1 MGSCKHIFSKNRPDI
16 DKALIHF
23 SIIEIQR
30 IEKPDY
36 NSIMRAIEIS
46 PNISYRC
53 FWVWYRNL
61 IVWTKF
67 YKSSIVA
74 NVGEPILYLFA
85 LGYGFAPLISDV
97 NGMSYMQF
105 LAPGL
110 ISYTAMNSATYEC
123 TFGAYARMS
132 VQKTYDAII
141 STPVGIDEVVTGEVL
156 FAATKALFASIT
168 MMIVLFL
175 FKLIPA
181 PTALLVPFVVLL
193 TGFVFASMAILF
205 TSFAQSWD
213 FFSYYFTL
221 FIAPLYFLSGIF
233 FPLSTLPKWTTTIAW
248 FNPLYHSVELI
259 RGLVMGNLR
268 SDMIGNVF
276 WLLTFGIIV
285 FMYGVVRIRN
295 RIIV

>member
-1 MGSCKHIFSKNRPDI
+1 MNTTG
-16 DKALIHF
+16 LL
-23 SIIEIQR
+23 
-30 IEKPDY
+30 
-36 NSIMRAIEIS
+36 
-46 PNISYRC
+46 PNISYR
-53 FWVWYRNL
+53 FLWVWYRNL

-74 NVGEPILYLFA
+74 NVGEPFLYLIA

-110 ISYTAMNSATYEC
+110 IAYTAMNSATYEC
-123 TFGAYARMS
+123 TFGAYARMTA
-132 VQKTYDAII
+132 QKTYDAII
-141 STPVGIDEVVTGEVL
+141 STPVGIDEVVAGEVL
-156 FAATKALFASIT
+156 FAATKSLFAGLT

-175 FKLIPA
+175 FRLIPA

-193 TGFVFASMAILF
+193 TGFVFASMGILF
-205 TSFAQSWD
+205 TSFTRSWD

-233 FPLSTLPKWTTTIAW
+233 FPLSTLPQWVTTIAW
-248 FNPLYHSVELI
+248 FNPLYHSVELM
-259 RGLVMGNLR
+259 RGLLMGNIR
-268 SDMIGNVF
+268 PDMIENAL
-276 WLLTFGIIV
+276 WLLIFGMIV